1 MIDEAALLLDRDD
14 WPSWT
19 DDAPLRREL
28 VRLAEDVQSYQVAAG
43 YDMAKAAKRAAQVN
57 ERADRI
63 RAFMRGH
70 RHGSDRRRAW
80 DLMRTPA

>member
-1 MIDEAALLLDRDD
+1 MIEAAIELLETTDLPT
-14 WPSWT
+14 WV

-28 VRLAEDVQSYQVAAG
+28 ERLREDVRAYQIAAG
-43 YDMAKAAKRAAQVN
+43 YDMAKASRKAAQVN

-70 RHGSDRRRAW
+70 RHSTLERRYWA
-80 DLMRTPA
+80 DMRTPA